1 MDDALDMTINVRL
14 EHACS
19 VHGATYGSSQN
30 FVHKH
35 LWRIHSVEYIPAS
48 QGSLAACF
56 GKSPGTLSM
65 IDAETL
71 AQLEK
76 AHVAGLT
83 SAEILDV
90 FARHDVQLSEATLRK
105 YVQLGLLPR
114 SVRVGRKGKH
124 QGSQGIYPV
133 SVVRQV
139 LRIKQM
145 MAESYTIEQIQREFL
160 FIRSEVEQ
168 LESML
173 TRIFKTLDGVLKER
187 KAERVSS
194 VVQRDVG
201 DARSLSKELMARLEA
216 IETKLTTRSRLESV
230 ASVSAG

>member
-1 MDDALDMTINVRL
+1 M
-14 EHACS
+14 
-19 VHGATYGSSQN
+19 
-30 FVHKH
+30 
-35 LWRIHSVEYIPAS
+35 EYIRQRLREP
-48 QGSLAACF
+48 GRLLAQSRPVLF
-56 GKSPGTLSM
+56 SM
-65 IDAETL
+65 IDVETL

-90 FARHDVQLSEATLRK
+90 FARYDVQLSEATLRK

-133 SVVRQV
+133 GVVRQI

-145 MAESYTIEQIQREFL
+145 MAESFTIEQIQREFL

-173 TRIFKTLDGVLKER
+173 SRIFKKLDGVLKER
-187 KAERVSS
+187 KTERVATA
-194 VVQRDVG
+194 VQRDVG

-216 IETKLTTRSRLESV
+216 IETKLTSRSRLSSISS
-230 ASVSAG
+230 ASAG